1 LRRILKSYADY
12 YNGVRTH
19 RSEQR
24 CAGLSPASA
33 DWNHSFTPD
42 TRRASSPL
50 RPGLSFR
57 YTQPSEPRK
66 LVQMQGRDV
75 LCAPYDKL
83 CLVDRKYEDVLNF
96 GVDQLN
102 RTVARRD
109 VKVTQTETLRRTRLP
124 ATQ

>member
-1 LRRILKSYADY
+1 MPSEGCDLRR
-12 YNGVRTH
+12 
-19 RSEQR
+19 
-24 CAGLSPASA
+24 
-33 DWNHSFTPD
+33 
-42 TRRASSPL
+42 RRRLGERQAK
-50 RPGLSFR
+50 
-57 YTQPSEPRK
+57 PRK